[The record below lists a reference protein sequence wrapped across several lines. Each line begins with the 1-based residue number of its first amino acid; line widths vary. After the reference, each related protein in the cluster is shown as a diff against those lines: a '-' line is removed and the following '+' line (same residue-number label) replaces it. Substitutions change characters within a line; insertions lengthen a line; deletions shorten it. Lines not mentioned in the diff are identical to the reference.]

1 MTRHPPSRVLARLDE
16 AIARAG
22 DSAEGDC
29 LRAERAIY
37 LARLGNLEQARK
49 VVVEL
54 RSRYASRPR
63 VDMSAWLS
71 LAEGIAR
78 FFEDVSDAS
87 RDRVMRAQALA
98 RSAGLRRLEALSSA
112 WLAHMEFMRFEPEAM
127 RRNVETAF
135 ALSASDDHAVRA
147 RAAMV
152 VGYSLHFAGPR
163 ERARPWYELAHWHA
177 TAEGDLVTVSALVHN
192 DVTFRL
198 ANTRHARFR
207 SGAVGADWSHL
218 LVAAD
223 SNQQLD
229 ELLGATA
236 LNVVTPLLRA
246 QVLAL
251 LERYAEAAQI
261 FSAEIDVAVDRGMG
275 RWRALNLAELSWCE
289 LKLGQVEVA
298 LKHALAARAAID
310 LTGYPDDRAPAHSR
324 LADVFREIG
333 DSDACAGQTELAR
346 QAWEAHEAAQA
357 RVHTV
362 FGTLTLPSG

>member
-1 MTRHPPSRVLARLDE
+1 MTHPSSRLLARLDE

-37 LARLGNLEQARK
+37 LARFGDLDQVRK
-49 VVVEL
+49 VIGEV
-54 RSRYASRPR
+54 RSRYVSRPR
-63 VDMSAWLS
+63 VDVSAWLS
-71 LAEGIAR
+71 LAEGLER
-78 FFEDVSDAS
+78 FFADASAAS
-87 RDRVMRAQALA
+87 RDRILRAQALA

-135 ALSASDDHAVRA
+135 ALSTSDDHAVRA

-163 ERARPWYELAHWHA
+163 DRAKPWYDLAHWHA
-177 TAEGDLVTVSALVHN
+177 TTEGDLVTVSALAHN

-207 SGAVGADWSHL
+207 ASARGADWSHL
-218 LVAAD
+218 LIAAD

-229 ELLGATA
+229 ELLGTTA

-251 LERYAEAAQI
+251 LERYAEASQI
-261 FSAEIDVAVDRGMG
+261 FSAEIETAVDRGMG
-275 RWRALNLAELSWCE
+275 RWKALNLAEHSWCQ
-289 LKLGQVEVA
+289 LKRGEVKGA
-298 LKHALAARAAID
+298 LQSALAARAAID
-310 LTGYPDDRAPAHSR
+310 LGGHPDDRAPAHSR
-324 LADVFREIG
+324 LADVFRELG
-333 DSDACAGQTELAR
+333 DPSSSADQVALATS
-346 QAWEAHEAAQA
+346 AWEAHEAAQR
-357 RVHTV
+357 RVYSV
-362 FGTLTLPSG
+362 FETLSLPSG